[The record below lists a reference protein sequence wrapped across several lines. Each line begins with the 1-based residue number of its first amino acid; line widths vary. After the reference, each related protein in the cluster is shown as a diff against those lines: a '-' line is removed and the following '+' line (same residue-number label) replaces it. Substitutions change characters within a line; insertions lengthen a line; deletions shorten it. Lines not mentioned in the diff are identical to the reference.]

1 MKHNV
6 RRRKITPLVLTNIRS
21 YGDWFQCTSC
31 GYLVRIRVLGD
42 IAHCSQCGGTMRR
55 K

>member
-1 MKHNV
+1 MRENTYKQNNRPLILSNV
-6 RRRKITPLVLTNIRS
+6 KMS
-21 YGDWFQCTSC
+21 GDWFQCTSC
-31 GYLVRIRVLGD
+31 GYTVRIRVLGN

>member
-1 MKHNV
+1 MNRNCRIHSFTKPILS
-6 RRRKITPLVLTNIRS
+6 KYS
-21 YGDWFQCTSC
+21 SSGDWFVCTSC

-42 IAHCSQCGGTMRR
+42 TAHCSQCGGTMRR